1 MQQLGNVLIRAD
13 LNVPIE
19 DGKVL
24 DNFRIERSSRVV
36 SLIRDRS
43 KTITFIS
50 HLGRPEE
57 KTLKN
62 SLSQIVVDLE
72 EHLAEK
78 VTFIDE
84 IYGEKVSEAINEA
97 NRFKIFLLENIRFD
111 KGEVS
116 NDMYFSKNIASPFDT
131 YIFDAFGASHREHSS
146 VVSIGEHLK
155 SFQGPLVD
163 EEISELNQ
171 LKNPTV
177 NPYMIILGGSKV
189 SDKISLINNF
199 LPKVDKML
207 IGGAMCFTFL
217 KSMGHNIGRS
227 LYQEEMLEECE
238 KIINGEYFN
247 KVLLPID
254 IGVTNNLV
262 GSKRKDVSIESI
274 SDADIGIDIGPD
286 TVNFFLKELTRAK
299 LIFWNGP
306 MGVFENSSF
315 NFGTMALSKAL
326 TEYKGYTVVGGGD
339 SVNAIKLFSD
349 VSLYDFVSTGGG
361 ASLEFLQGNNLPG
374 LGRYPSLEDSL

>member
-1 MQQLGNVLIRAD
+1 LQQLGNVLIRAD

-24 DNFRIERSSRVV
+24 DKFRIERSSKVV

-43 KTITFIS
+43 NTITFIS
-50 HLGRPEE
+50 HLGRPEK
-57 KTLKN
+57 KTSKN

-72 EHLAEK
+72 EHLTEE

-84 IYGEKVSEAINEA
+84 VYGDKVSGAIKEA

-111 KGEVS
+111 KGEVL
-116 NDMYFSKNIASPFDT
+116 NDMSFSKNIASPFDT
-131 YIFDAFGASHREHSS
+131 YIFDAFGASHREHAS

-171 LKNPTV
+171 LKNPTA

-189 SDKISLINNF
+189 SDKISLIKNF

-227 LYQEEMLEECE
+227 LYQEEMLNECE

-247 KVLLPID
+247 KVLLPVD
-254 IGVTNNLV
+254 IGVTDNLV
-262 GSKRKDVSIESI
+262 STKRKDVSIDRI
-274 SDADIGIDIGPD
+274 SDTDIGIDIGPN
-286 TVNFFLKELTRAK
+286 TVNYFLKELTSAK

-315 NFGTMALSKAL
+315 NSGTMALSKAL

-361 ASLEFLQGNNLPG
+361 ASLEFLQGKKLPG